1 MRCTARLTRRVAT
14 AWQWAEERAIV
25 FTGNTPRDRQLLLEV
40 LVVFL
45 CIVGITL
52 TTVLAK
58 DPSGSTNPELGFIT
72 GFSIL
77 VVLITRAAISK
88 YFITFTF
95 DLFNWVALALAV
107 GLTLVGMAVLHF
119 GYASQFITYGAVGA
133 GAYFAGEILVTSILI
148 WRAHD

>member
-52 TTVLAK
+52 TTPILLVTLA
-58 DPSGSTNPELGFIT
+58 
-72 GFSIL
+72 
-77 VVLITRAAISK
+77 
-88 YFITFTF
+88 
-95 DLFNWVALALAV
+95 ALALRLSLA
-107 GLTLVGMAVLHF
+107 
-119 GYASQFITYGAVGA
+119 
-133 GAYFAGEILVTSILI
+133 
-148 WRAHD
+148 